1 MIHITDDTF
10 ERYLNESKSW
20 HELTNKVFGYSGGD
34 AYTLAK
40 NRALQIGLNVEHLIR
55 HRLEKTCEKCN
66 IVFFQTV
73 KINGKIK
80 SLNKRKYCLI
90 CSPFGKNNR
99 RNLNGDNSKRCKYN
113 LSDIEKVKK
122 EYDDGLSIRQISK
135 KMKIGKST
143 IRKWI
148 DKGYIK
154 PRNASDAMKLAAK
167 YKKPFSDESK
177 RKMSNSR
184 KKLLQERPELHPNR
198 ILAGNRNKMSFPE
211 RLAFDYL
218 TNENISFKHNAKIG
232 KYFVDF
238 LIGDI
243 AIEIDGERWHDAQK
257 DAIRDEKISLHGIKI
272 FRFKA
277 KEVLKNP
284 SIINIFNN
292 IGSGL

>member
-1 MIHITDDTF
+1 MRDITDDTF
-10 ERYLNESKSW
+10 KKHLNDSKSW
-20 HELTNKVFGYSGGD
+20 HELTNKVFGYSGGA
-34 AYTLAK
+34 AYNLTK
-40 NRALQIGLNVEHLIR
+40 NRVIQMGLNSDHLTY
-55 HRLEKTCEKCN
+55 HKSEKTCEKCKN
-66 IVFFQTV
+66 KFYQSL
-73 KINGKIK
+73 KIDGVIK
-80 SLNKRKYCLI
+80 NLNKRKYCLT
-90 CSPFGKNNR
+90 CSPFGKHNR
-99 RNLNGDNSKRCKYN
+99 INLNGDKSKRCKYTI
-113 LSDIEKVKK
+113 LDIKNVKK

-177 RKMSNSR
+177 RKMSISR
-184 KKLLQERPELHPNR
+184 KKLLKERPELHPNR
-198 ILAGNRNKMSFPE
+198 LLAGNRNKMSFPE
-211 RLAFDYL
+211 RIAFDFL
-218 TNENISFKHNAKIG
+218 TREKIQFKHNAQIG

-243 AIEIDGERWHDAQK
+243 AIEIDGERWHDSQK

-277 KEVLKNP
+277 KEVIKNP
-284 SIINIFNN
+284 SIINIFK
-292 IGSGL
+292 